1 MKISIVAQVENWR
14 GGIQQ
19 YSQNYAEALFKKADI
34 CAVGYKSYF
43 PLWLYPGEKA
53 NITRQHR
60 EWKEPV
66 PVHNILK
73 YYSLLSAYQA
83 FRIIQKEFK
92 ADVVDIQWCSV
103 FHAPILIPLVLLLK
117 HFSGASVF
125 LTVHNVLPH
134 ENRMIDKS
142 LCGMIYRLADRLVVH
157 SMGMKQD
164 LVDIFGTP
172 SDKVAVIPHGIC
184 FEDSSRISR
193 EEARAKLGITEERVL
208 LFFGLVRK
216 YKGVEHLLN
225 AFGQVKDEFNVGL
238 LIAGD
243 FVEDREK
250 FDEIIERF
258 GMKDR
263 VYIHA
268 RYIED
273 TEVSLFF
280 SAADILV
287 QPYQNFTGQS
297 GVPPTAYLHSRP
309 VIASRVG
316 GLPEIVIENQTG
328 LLVEPGNTEEIAGAI
343 RFFLKDPIKIE
354 EYGAKG
360 KRFLETELSW
370 DSIADKMLDVYKG
383 QIAPSSAGNESP
395 RLEEK

>member
-19 YSQNYAEALFKKADI
+19 YSQNYAEALFRKADT
-34 CAVGYKSYF
+34 CAVGYESYF
-43 PLWLYPGEKA
+43 PLWLYPGEKE

-66 PVHNILK
+66 PVYNILK
-73 YYSLLSAYQA
+73 YYSLLSVYRAYRLLHKQ
-83 FRIIQKEFK
+83 FK
-92 ADVVDIQWCSV
+92 ADVVDIQWCST

-117 HFSGASVF
+117 HFSRASVF

-134 ENRMIDKS
+134 ENRRIDKS

-164 LVDIFGTP
+164 LVEIFGTP
-172 SDKVAVIPHGIC
+172 PDKVTVIPHGIC

-193 EEARAKLGITEERVL
+193 EEARAQLGINEERVL

-225 AFGQVKDEFNVGL
+225 AFGKIKDDFNAAL

-243 FVEDREK
+243 FVEGREK
-250 FDEIIERF
+250 YDEIIERYN
-258 GMKDR
+258 MKDR

-273 TEVSLFF
+273 TEVPLFF
-280 SAADILV
+280 SAADVLV

-316 GLPEIVIENQTG
+316 GFPEIVIENQTG
-328 LLVEPGNTEEIAGAI
+328 LLVEPGKPEEIAEAM
-343 RFFLKDPIKIE
+343 RFFLRDPVKIE
-354 EYGAKG
+354 EYGANG

-370 DSIADKMLDVYKG
+370 DSIADKMLDAYAG
-383 QIAPSSAGNESP
+383 QIVLSSAGKEST